1 MSQRSG
7 KSSMKSTTSFPYSTA
22 ELRKQ
27 RKQRKQRANGVT
39 ATAGEVDNLSSS
51 VQTLDLNSDS
61 TSMAISSSLGQLD
74 TLSWYVRCLHH
85 DRRWFP
91 LTKDNTYA
99 IADCDPNGQ
108 LKRGFQLVQGKA
120 FESASGERHVLY
132 LCSCDDAREQND
144 RLSATANVLA
154 GEDLGT
160 FAVRE
165 EGLYCLHA
173 RAAERIIPPLITE
186 QEEEEANE
194 NGVVEQLQTDPFLA
208 AVHDGKTYGILKRRD
223 CGKLCCVS
231 CSSRQMSCTHVAK
244 YKEWCEDR
252 GVDSNNVFADSSE
265 ANFESVSKSPVPYP
279 WTKEMR
285 EQFGRYESHTD
296 NFPLNLVPDLP
307 AEGCEHGHDWDPRD
321 PVTQQWTQHVGVCI
335 YTRYANINYYPAPDG
350 QRLPRVVYYRPT
362 VGDCGCRHHYDGAA
376 DLLHNID
383 NRKMI
388 YYGLLVDHLHSMV
401 EGRQPLRTTQRVC
414 NRTRATCGPLN
425 EF

>member
-285 EQFGRYESHTD
+285 EQFGRFHWK
-296 NFPLNLVPDLP
+296 
-307 AEGCEHGHDWDPRD
+307 G
-321 PVTQQWTQHVGVCI
+321 HVGCSLGYCMDSYSASVDI
-335 YTRYANINYYPAPDG
+335 RTINSQVNEQANSGLARMKSQLSYMKPPNFMFHASLFLAVRNMDARRKTPD
-350 QRLPRVVYYRPT
+350 
-362 VGDCGCRHHYDGAA
+362 H
-376 DLLHNID
+376 
-383 NRKMI
+383 
-388 YYGLLVDHLHSMV
+388 
-401 EGRQPLRTTQRVC
+401 
-414 NRTRATCGPLN
+414 
-425 EF
+425 